1 MLIRIKETGE
11 IKSLE
16 AIHCE
21 RQDGGTYNRYEWTRD
36 LIEDGGREHDE
47 DGNTVMTAEDYDWWQ
62 KYIADMDADEGELN
76 DLTAE
81 LRRLGVDNAADEVRD
96 IVADYLAYMDME
108 DHHKGRQRAIAEIR
122 ERHGLSVSE
131 LEAAQ

>member
-1 MLIRIKETGE
+1 MLIRIAETNEVRDLCALDRNTGV
-11 IKSLE
+11 
-16 AIHCE
+16 
-21 RQDGGTYNRYEWTRD
+21 EWTKDLVEAGNLQRD
-36 LIEDGGREHDE
+36 DE
-47 DGNTVMTAEDYDWWQ
+47 GIHIMSRAGYDWWRQ
-62 KYIADMDADEGELN
+62 YISDMDADEGELN
-76 DLTAE
+76 DLTDE

-131 LEAAQ
+131 LDAAQ